1 MSGCFLSRRTMSNN
15 KVKVYFPIQNLEKIR
30 SNTLS
35 ISLAPASSSSAYN
48 ALRISSPANSGLLFR
63 QLIAL
68 VVDKKNVRNT
78 IFMSDAS

>member
-1 MSGCFLSRRTMSNN
+1 MSGCFLSRRTMGNN
-15 KVKVYFPIQNLEKIR
+15 KVKIYFPIQNLEKIR

-68 VVDKKNVRNT
+68 VVDKKRQKHNFYV
-78 IFMSDAS
+78 